1 MPVSAGRKTADAAS
15 LAIGRRD
22 TQAGR
27 AGAPTWR
34 RRLLICLAGVA
45 LIGAIGGAA
54 CILVVPNLWFDEPSC
69 SLPAPGSDFSGC
81 IASLPIPDIAV
92 TITATVRLS
101 PNGDTLLLGGP
112 LRSDTTK
119 VVLAVFDVA
128 EQRETWRTA
137 LDDFGPD
144 VRITVSAAGD
154 KAAAWGAGGIRVL
167 DLPGG
172 KPVMAVPA
180 DVLGGRLFFDVA
192 FSEDGADILAGDA
205 ARRRSFR
212 IKSAASESTPA
223 PGFDQA
229 EACRASG
236 HVGQSNGGSV
246 RSRDGK
252 SVVLLPTAMAG
263 APVQLG
269 RSARSSELAAA
280 ICGTKS
286 VSVLVGPAGW
296 EDVTALFA
304 SFSPRNDRLAIVY
317 AGKTP
322 DGKWRTLIDVRDAR
336 ASMERLASFPISG
349 NVGYRIG
356 WSQDARH
363 LAAIRS
369 INGET
374 NALIYAIP

>member
-1 MPVSAGRKTADAAS
+1 MFIAAIAGTAFVLFA
-15 LAIGRRD
+15 
-22 TQAGR
+22 
-27 AGAPTWR
+27 
-34 RRLLICLAGVA
+34 
-45 LIGAIGGAA
+45 
-54 CILVVPNLWFDEPSC
+54 PNLLFDEPSC
-69 SLPAPGSDFSGC
+69 TPPARGSEFCGC

-101 PNGDTLLLGGP
+101 PNGDALLLGGP
-112 LRSDTTK
+112 LRGDTTK
-119 VVLAVFDVA
+119 VVLAEFNVA
-128 EQRETWRTA
+128 ERREMWRTA
-137 LDDFGPD
+137 LDGFGPD

-154 KAAAWGAGGIRVL
+154 KAAAWGTGGIRVL

-172 KPVMAVPA
+172 KPIMAVPA
-180 DVLGGRLFFDVA
+180 DALGSRLFFDVA
-192 FSEDGADILAGDA
+192 FSEDGSGILTGDA

-212 IKSAASESTPA
+212 IKDAASEATPA

-236 HVGQSNGGSV
+236 HVGQSNSGSV

-252 SVVLLPTAMAG
+252 SVVLLPTALSG
-263 APVQLG
+263 APVQLS
-269 RSARSSELAAA
+269 RSARSSELAAI

-286 VSVLVGPAGW
+286 VSLLVGPPGW

-317 AGKTP
+317 AGKTS
-322 DGKWRTLIDVRDAR
+322 DGAWRTLIDIRDAR

-369 INGET
+369 INGDT
-374 NALIYAIP
+374 DALIYAIP

>member
-1 MPVSAGRKTADAAS
+1 MPVSAGRETADAES
-15 LAIGRRD
+15 LAILRQD
-22 TQAGR
+22 APAGR
-27 AGAPTWR
+27 GSATTLRRRFLIGLAGATF
-34 RRLLICLAGVA
+34 
-45 LIGAIGGAA
+45 IGAIGGAA
-54 CILVVPNLWFDEPSC
+54 CVLFAPDLLFDEPSC
-69 SLPAPGSDFSGC
+69 SPSARGSDLGGC

-101 PNGDTLLLGGP
+101 SNGDTLLLGGP

-119 VVLAVFDVA
+119 VVLAAFNVA
-128 EQRETWRTA
+128 EQREMWRTA

-154 KAAAWGAGGIRVL
+154 KAAAWGTGGIRVL

-172 KPVMAVPA
+172 KPIMAVPA
-180 DVLGGRLFFDVA
+180 DALGSRLVFDVA
-192 FSEDGADILAGDA
+192 FSEDGSGILTGDA

-212 IKSAASESTPA
+212 IKDAASESTPA

-236 HVGQSNGGSV
+236 HVGQSNSGSV

-252 SVVLLPTAMAG
+252 SVVLLPTALSG
-263 APVQLG
+263 APVQLS
-269 RSARSSELAAA
+269 RSARSSELAAI

-286 VSVLVGPAGW
+286 VSLLVGPPGW

-317 AGKTP
+317 AGKTS
-322 DGKWRTLIDVRDAR
+322 DGAWRTLIDIRDAR

-369 INGET
+369 INGDT
-374 NALIYAIP
+374 DALIYAIP

>member
-1 MPVSAGRKTADAAS
+1 MPVSAGRETADAVG
-15 LAIGRRD
+15 LAIDRRD
-22 TQAGR
+22 ARTSR
-27 AGAPTWR
+27 AGASMLR
-34 RRLLICLAGVA
+34 RRLLIGLAGIA
-45 LIGAIGGAA
+45 LIGAIAGAA
-54 CILVVPNLWFDEPSC
+54 CILFASNLLFDEPSC
-69 SLPAPGSDFSGC
+69 SLPTRSSDLSGC

-119 VVLAVFDVA
+119 VVLAAFNVA
-128 EQRETWRTA
+128 ERRETWRTA

-144 VRITVSAAGD
+144 VRTTVSAAGD

-167 DLPGG
+167 EMQGG
-172 KPVMAVPA
+172 KPVRAVPA
-180 DVLGGRLFFDVA
+180 DVLGSRLFFDVA
-192 FSEDGADILAGDA
+192 FSEDGADILTGDA

-212 IKSAASESTPA
+212 LKGAASESSPA
-223 PGFDQA
+223 PGFDRA

-252 SVVLLPTAMAG
+252 SVVLLPTALSG

-269 RSARSSELAAA
+269 RSASSGELAAA

-317 AGKTP
+317 SGKMP
-322 DGKWRTLIDVRDAR
+322 DGKWRTLIDIRDAR
-336 ASMERLASFPISG
+336 GSMERLASFPISG

-369 INGET
+369 INGDT
-374 NALIYAIP
+374 NALIYTIP